1 MAAAGTKG
9 RTRTVAQIK
18 GDRKRSQTNKMKAVR
33 KSSAAY
39 SAYTKRKRSKQ
50 LGEWAHFVAWE
61 MRCEIW
67 LNLL

>member
-39 SAYTKRKRSKQ
+39 SAYTKRKRSK
-50 LGEWAHFVAWE
+50 
-61 MRCEIW
+61 
-67 LNLL
+67 